1 MGTISN
7 FLELELLDHV
17 FNAAYT
23 PPATVYLALFESDP
37 TDAFSG
43 TETAYTN
50 YARQA
55 CAFDAA
61 SARSIAQSALETFPS
76 NGGSTVTI
84 THWAIF
90 DAVSSGNGMAHGA
103 FGASKQVNNGNTPSV
118 AAGEVTVSFSAGE
131 ISDYLANALLDFA
144 FRNQAFSQPDTYVG
158 LVTATTADDDTGST
172 ITEVSGGSYARVQ
185 VNPNGGS
192 SPTWDLAAAGLV
204 DNTHLIQFPTPTASW
219 GTVVG
224 VVICDAA
231 TLGNLL
237 GYDNSMTDEAIGIDD
252 DVEFPIGDLDCT
264 LD

>member
-1 MGTISN
+1 MGSISD

-37 TDAFSG
+37 LDAFSG

-55 CAFDAA
+55 IAFDAA
-61 SARSIAQSALETFPS
+61 ASRNIDQTALETFPA

-90 DAVSSGNGMAHGA
+90 DAVSAGNGMAHGSFA
-103 FGASKQVNNGNTPSV
+103 VSKQVNNGNTPSV
-118 AAGEVTVSFSAGE
+118 AAAEVTISFSAGE
-131 ISDYLANALLDFA
+131 ISDYLANNLLDLT
-144 FRNQAFSQPDTYVG
+144 FRNQAFSAPATYLA
-158 LVTATTADDDTGST
+158 LVDAVVVDADTGST
-172 ITEVSGGSYARVQ
+172 ISEPSGNNYARELVD
-185 VNPNGGS
+185 VNGGS
-192 SPTWDLAAAGLV
+192 SPVWDLAAAGLV
-204 DNTHLIQFPTPTASW
+204 DNADLIQFNTPSGTW

-224 VVICDAA
+224 IAICDAL
-231 TLGNLL
+231 TVGNLL
-237 GYDNSMTDEAIGIDD
+237 GYDNTMADQAMDTDD
-252 DVEFPIGDLDCT
+252 DIEIPVGDLDIT